1 MMYWL
6 LVFLFDSNTGEYLV
20 RHEIAVKDRKVCEQV
35 LKDYEV
41 PKGFTARKICLSDGQ
56 LNKIKETGTFPED

>member
-6 LVFLFDSNTGEYLV
+6 LVFLFDGTSGEYLL
-20 RHEIAVKDRKVCEQV
+20 RHEIAVKDRIVCEQA
-35 LKDYEV
+35 LKDYSA

-56 LNKIKETGTFPED
+56 LNKIKETGTFPKD